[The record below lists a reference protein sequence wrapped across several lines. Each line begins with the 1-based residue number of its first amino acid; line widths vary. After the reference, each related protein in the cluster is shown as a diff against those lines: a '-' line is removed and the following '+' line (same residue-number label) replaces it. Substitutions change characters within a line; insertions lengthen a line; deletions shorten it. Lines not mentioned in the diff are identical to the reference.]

1 MNTVVSTRIVVISRL
16 RLIYNKKKVQENRKQ
31 KQIFVHNNKMQNI
44 KEYDLLQIMIVILK
58 YNFIKCY

>member
-1 MNTVVSTRIVVISRL
+1 MNTVVNTRIVVISRL
-16 RLIYNKKKVQENRKQ
+16 RLIYNIKKRTRKQ

>member
-1 MNTVVSTRIVVISRL
+1 MNTVVNTRIVVISRL
-16 RLIYNKKKVQENRKQ
+16 RLIYNIKKEQNRKQ